1 MFKKNFAIP
10 EIFLKFSFDFNISF
24 ARREKKLINS
34 LSLDEFRS
42 TNSKNE
48 KEN

>member
-10 EIFLKFSFDFNISF
+10 EIFPKFAFDFIISF
-24 ARREKKLINS
+24 ARRKKIINS
-34 LSLDEFRS
+34 LSLDELRS